1 MHESPL
7 FSTPTRETT
16 AQRLARPVTFRSLR
30 QRIARVGMIAI
41 TVASLAGAGSVSAAP
56 PFDARGCTLGDAV
69 CIATGG
75 VLYPYLADPNAYL
88 GNGNGAPY
96 YGGGAPF
103 GYGYG
108 YGYGAYGNPGNGN
121 GNYGYGSYGTYG
133 YGSYGYPQC
142 VTYDHDCDLPGT
154 AAYGFLVN
162 PPPMAKPFSAYP
174 STALV
179 TPTPIPVPMPPT
191 APRPA
196 TAVPA
201 LPAAASV
208 TPVAASA
215 TATASATPQTIIVP
229 PVGAASSANNPS
241 NGSSSPNAPLNSPA
255 GQSGNAQTGAG
266 GSTMGAASGAVQ
278 TGGSGSPNTNP
289 TGGSVPG
296 RVGSTP

>member
-16 AQRLARPVTFRSLR
+16 AQRSVRPVTFRSLR
-30 QRIARVGMIAI
+30 QRITRVGMIAM

-75 VLYPYLADPNAYL
+75 ALYPYLADPNAYL
-88 GNGNGAPY
+88 GNANGGV
-96 YGGGAPF
+96 YGGGAP
-103 GYGYG
+103 YG
-108 YGYGAYGNPGNGN
+108 YGYGAYGNPGNG
-121 GNYGYGSYGTYG
+121 YGSYGYGTYG
-133 YGSYGYPQC
+133 YGSYGYPAC

-191 APRPA
+191 APQA
-196 TAVPA
+196 TTVPA
-201 LPAAASV
+201 VASV
-208 TPVAASA
+208 TPAAASA
-215 TATASATPQTIIVP
+215 TATASASATPATPQTIIVP
-229 PVGAASSANNPS
+229 PVGAASSANKPS
-241 NGSSSPNAPLNSPA
+241 NGSSSPNAPLNSPG

-278 TGGSGSPNTNP
+278 TGGSGSTNTNP

-296 RVGSTP
+296 RIGAP